1 MMKFNDLQIS
11 ENLKQSLAKQN
22 LVTMTEVQEKS
33 MSLIMSGQDL
43 IVRSKTGSGKTLAF
57 LIPLMQKIN
66 QSQALILAPTR
77 ELAQQIH
84 KEITKLDRSVRAVS
98 VYGGI
103 GIMPQISQIRKG
115 FDIIVG
121 TPGRM
126 LDLMS
131 RGDLRLDKINYVVID
146 EADRMFDMGFVDDM
160 DKILR
165 QVKNKK
171 QTLLFSATMPSEVR
185 KLSNRYMTTPQE
197 LMLQQD
203 EITVKNIDQQ
213 FFGVDRKIKL
223 NFLVKL
229 LKELKVDKSIIFC
242 NTKRWAESLSRIL
255 VNKGFRTKAIHS
267 DLSQAKRSYV
277 IEEFKRNSFNVLVA
291 TDVAARGLH
300 INNVSHVFN
309 YDLPRNPKDYVHRI
323 GRTGRAGAT
332 GIAISLLTN
341 MDMPLLNGVEREI
354 QIRVKVNK
362 VKDDGSYEA
371 LPQARVQEIAK
382 EAVQIEAAAA
392 ESAGSSVWDKMD

>member
-1 MMKFNDLQIS
+1 MMKFNDLEIS
-11 ENLKQSLAKQN
+11 EALKQSLAKQN

-33 MSLIMSGQDL
+33 MGLIMSGQDL

-57 LIPLMQKIN
+57 LIPLMERIN
-66 QSQALILAPTR
+66 NSQALILAPTR

-84 KEITKLDRSVRAVS
+84 KEVMKLDRRVRAVS
-98 VYGGI
+98 LYGGI
-103 GIMPQISQIRKG
+103 GINPQISQIRRG
-115 FDIIVG
+115 VDIIVG
-121 TPGRM
+121 TPGRI

-131 RGDLRLDKINYVVID
+131 RGELKLDKINYVVID

-165 QVKNKK
+165 QAKNKK
-171 QTLLFSATMPSEVR
+171 QTLLFSATMPGEVR
-185 KLSNRYMTTPQE
+185 KLSNRYMTNPQE

-203 EITVKNIDQQ
+203 EVTVKNIDQQ

-223 NFLVKL
+223 NFLAKL
-229 LKELKVDKSIIFC
+229 LKQHKTDKTIIFC

-255 VNKGFRTKAIHS
+255 VKKGFRAKAIHS

-300 INNVSHVFN
+300 IDSVSHVFN

-323 GRTGRAGAT
+323 GRTGRAGAK

-341 MDMPLLNGVEREI
+341 MDMPLLNNVEREI
-354 QIRVKVNK
+354 QQRVRVQS
-362 VKDDGSYEA
+362 VKDDGSYEE
-371 LPQARVQEIAK
+371 LPQQKVQAIAQ
-382 EAVQIEAAAA
+382 EAVQTQNAVEA
-392 ESAGSSVWDKMD
+392 SVWDKMD